1 MPIRVPDELP
11 AVNFLREENVFVMT
25 TSRASGQEIR
35 PLKVLILNLMPKKIE
50 TENQFLR
57 LLSNSPLQVDIQ
69 LLRID
74 SRESRNTPAEHLNNF
89 YCNFEDIQEQN
100 FDGLIV
106 TGAPLGL
113 VEFNDVAYWPQIK
126 QVLEWSKDHVTSTL
140 FVCWAVQA
148 ALNILYG
155 IPKQTR
161 TDKLSGVYE
170 HHILHPHAL
179 LTRGFDDSFLAP
191 HSRYADFPAAL
202 IRDYTDLEI
211 LAETEEGDAYLF
223 ASKDKRIAFVTGHPE
238 YDAQT
243 LAQEVDRSV
252 KSLDA
257 KLTIPVD
264 MATEFM
270 TQVAKLEGYQEDQAK
285 KLAKQQVEGASA
297 MGQMFRLTT
306 LQDNTITTSLQYA
319 NGQITLNGQ
328 KMSLED
334 FVGMFAMPALNVPA
348 VPAIPQQ

>member
-1 MPIRVPDELP
+1 MPIRVQDELP
-11 AVNFLREENVFVMT
+11 AVNFLRDENVFVMT
-25 TSRASGQEIR
+25 ASRATGQEIR

-74 SRESRNTPAEHLNNF
+74 ARESRNTPAEHLNTF
-89 YCNFEDIQEQN
+89 YCNFDDIRDQN

-126 QVLEWSKDHVTSTL
+126 QVLEWAKDHVTSTL

-161 TDKLSGVYE
+161 SDKLSGVYE
-170 HHILHPHAL
+170 HHILQPHAL

-202 IRDYTDLEI
+202 IRDYTDLDI
-211 LAETEEGDAYLF
+211 LAETDGGDAYLF

-238 YDAQT
+238 YDANT
-243 LAQEVDRSV
+243 LAGEFFRDVEAGLNPVVPHNYFPNNDPQNTPRATWRSHGN
-252 KSLDA
+252 L
-257 KLTIPVD
+257 L
-264 MATEFM
+264 F
-270 TQVAKLEGYQEDQAK
+270 
-285 KLAKQQVEGASA
+285 
-297 MGQMFRLTT
+297 
-306 LQDNTITTSLQYA
+306 A
-319 NGQITLNGQ
+319 NWLNYYVYQITPYDLRN
-328 KMSLED
+328 MNPTLD
-334 FVGMFAMPALNVPA
+334 
-348 VPAIPQQ
+348 

>member
-89 YCNFEDIQEQN
+89 YCNFEDIQDQN

-126 QVLEWSKDHVTSTL
+126 QRRGDVIFRPLQHL

-243 LAQEVDRSV
+243 LAQEFFRDVEAGLDPDVPYNYFPHNDPQNTPRASWRSHGNLLFTNWLNYYV
-252 KSLDA
+252 
-257 KLTIPVD
+257 
-264 MATEFM
+264 
-270 TQVAKLEGYQEDQAK
+270 Y
-285 KLAKQQVEGASA
+285 
-297 MGQMFRLTT
+297 
-306 LQDNTITTSLQYA
+306 
-319 NGQITLNGQ
+319 QITPYDLRHMNPT
-328 KMSLED
+328 LD
-334 FVGMFAMPALNVPA
+334 
-348 VPAIPQQ
+348 

>member
-74 SRESRNTPAEHLNNF
+74 SRESRNTPA
-89 YCNFEDIQEQN
+89 EDIQEQN

-243 LAQEVDRSV
+243 LAQEYFRDVEAGLGPEVPYNYFPHNDPQNTPRASWRSHGNLLFTNWLNYYV
-252 KSLDA
+252 
-257 KLTIPVD
+257 
-264 MATEFM
+264 
-270 TQVAKLEGYQEDQAK
+270 Y
-285 KLAKQQVEGASA
+285 
-297 MGQMFRLTT
+297 
-306 LQDNTITTSLQYA
+306 
-319 NGQITLNGQ
+319 QITPYDLRHMNPT
-328 KMSLED
+328 LD
-334 FVGMFAMPALNVPA
+334 
-348 VPAIPQQ
+348 

>member
-1 MPIRVPDELP
+1 MPIRVQDELP

-25 TSRASGQEIR
+25 ASRATVQEIR

-74 SRESRNTPAEHLNNF
+74 ARESRNTPSEHLNNF
-89 YCNFEDIQEQN
+89 YCNFDDIQGEN

-126 QVLEWSKDHVTSTL
+126 QVLEWAKDHVTSTL

-148 ALNILYG
+148 ALN
-155 IPKQTR
+155 
-161 TDKLSGVYE
+161 
-170 HHILHPHAL
+170 
-179 LTRGFDDSFLAP
+179 
-191 HSRYADFPAAL
+191 SRYADFPAQL

-238 YDAQT
+238 YDPHT
-243 LAQEVDRSV
+243 LASEYFRDVEAGLNPDVPYNYFPKNDPQNKPRATWRSHGNLLFTNWLNYYV
-252 KSLDA
+252 
-257 KLTIPVD
+257 
-264 MATEFM
+264 
-270 TQVAKLEGYQEDQAK
+270 Y
-285 KLAKQQVEGASA
+285 
-297 MGQMFRLTT
+297 
-306 LQDNTITTSLQYA
+306 
-319 NGQITLNGQ
+319 QITPYDLRHMNPT
-328 KMSLED
+328 LE
-334 FVGMFAMPALNVPA
+334 
-348 VPAIPQQ
+348 

>member
-243 LAQEVDRSV
+243 LAQEYFRDVRAGLGPEVPYNYFPHNDPQNTPRASWRSHGNLLFTNWLNYYV
-252 KSLDA
+252 
-257 KLTIPVD
+257 
-264 MATEFM
+264 
-270 TQVAKLEGYQEDQAK
+270 Y
-285 KLAKQQVEGASA
+285 
-297 MGQMFRLTT
+297 
-306 LQDNTITTSLQYA
+306 
-319 NGQITLNGQ
+319 QITPYDLRHMNPT
-328 KMSLED
+328 LD
-334 FVGMFAMPALNVPA
+334 
-348 VPAIPQQ
+348 

>member
-1 MPIRVPDELP
+1 M
-11 AVNFLREENVFVMT
+11 
-25 TSRASGQEIR
+25 
-35 PLKVLILNLMPKKIE
+35 
-50 TENQFLR
+50 
-57 LLSNSPLQVDIQ
+57 
-69 LLRID
+69 
-74 SRESRNTPAEHLNNF
+74 
-89 YCNFEDIQEQN
+89 
-100 FDGLIV
+100 
-106 TGAPLGL
+106 
-113 VEFNDVAYWPQIK
+113 
-126 QVLEWSKDHVTSTL
+126 LEWSKDHVTSTL

-243 LAQEVDRSV
+243 LAQEYFRDVEAGLDRMYRI
-252 KSLDA
+252 
-257 KLTIPVD
+257 TISRTMIRKIHRERAGVVTVICCLP
-264 MATEFM
+264 T
-270 TQVAKLEGYQEDQAK
+270 G
-285 KLAKQQVEGASA
+285 S
-297 MGQMFRLTT
+297 
-306 LQDNTITTSLQYA
+306 TITSTRSRHMIY
-319 NGQITLNGQ
+319 GT
-328 KMSLED
+328 
-334 FVGMFAMPALNVPA
+334 
-348 VPAIPQQ
+348 

>member
-1 MPIRVPDELP
+1 MPIRVQDELP
-11 AVNFLREENVFVMT
+11 AVNFLRNENVFVMT
-25 TSRASGQEIR
+25 TTRATTQEIR

-74 SRESRNTPAEHLNNF
+74 ARESRNTPAEHLNNF
-89 YCNFEDIQEQN
+89 YCNFDEICDQN

-126 QVLEWSKDHVTSTL
+126 QVLEWAKDHVTSTL

-161 TDKLSGVYE
+161 AEKISGVYE

-179 LTRGFDDSFLAP
+179 LTRGFDDSFPPRTHAM
-191 HSRYADFPAAL
+191 L
-202 IRDYTDLEI
+202 IFRPD
-211 LAETEEGDAYLF
+211 LF
-223 ASKDKRIAFVTGHPE
+223 A
-238 YDAQT
+238 
-243 LAQEVDRSV
+243 
-252 KSLDA
+252 
-257 KLTIPVD
+257 TIPILRSSRRRKRA
-264 MATEFM
+264 MRICSPAKISASPLSPATRSTM
-270 TQVAKLEGYQEDQAK
+270 PIPRQVNI
-285 KLAKQQVEGASA
+285 SA
-297 MGQMFRLTT
+297 MW
-306 LQDNTITTSLQYA
+306 
-319 NGQITLNGQ
+319 
-328 KMSLED
+328 KP
-334 FVGMFAMPALNVPA
+334 V
-348 VPAIPQQ
+348 